1 MRNEEQRILQGVL
14 LKDFGDRELKKKERK
29 ALNKQKKNL
38 RLTATAYVK
47 RDKTG
52 KFGNA
57 INKLQANNMFKSELF
72 SKGLKIKQ

>member
-1 MRNEEQRILQGVL
+1 M
-14 LKDFGDRELKKKERK
+14 KKKERK